1 MPKFLI
7 GTSGWTY
14 ASWKGRFYPKDLPSR
29 RYLAH
34 YATEFSTTEVNY
46 SFYHL
51 PRPETYAKWAA
62 DVPDAFIFSVKASR
76 FITHIKRL
84 QAVEEAWATFVD
96 NARKLEH
103 HLGPILLQFPASLR
117 CDERR
122 LSSFLRQARLSGKDG
137 PPLRLV
143 FEFRHES
150 WFKEPVYKLLR
161 THEAALCIAD
171 SPRYPR
177 HNILTAD
184 FVYLRF
190 HGPTRL
196 FASNYPRRKLET
208 EAKLI
213 ERYLR
218 DGLDVYAYFNNDAMG
233 HAVANA
239 RTLRR
244 MVGPEE
250 KIREE

>member
-1 MPKFLI
+1 MPNFLV

-29 RYLAH
+29 RYLAY
-34 YATEFSTTEVNY
+34 YAGEFSTTEVNY

-62 DVPDAFIFSVKASR
+62 DVPDAFIFAVKASR

-84 QAVEEAWATFVD
+84 QAVEEAWTTFVD
-96 NARKLEH
+96 NAHKLEH
-103 HLGPILLQFPASLR
+103 HLGPILLQFPASFR
-117 CDERR
+117 CDESR
-122 LSSFLRQARLSGKDG
+122 LSNFLRQARRSGRNGKS
-137 PPLRLV
+137 LRLV

-150 WFKEPVYKLLR
+150 WFKEPVYTLLR
-161 THEAALCIAD
+161 AHQAALCIAD

-177 HNILTAD
+177 RNIVTAD
-184 FVYLRF
+184 FSYIRF
-190 HGPTRL
+190 HGPTKL
-196 FASNYPRRKLET
+196 FASTYPRQKLET
-208 EAKLI
+208 EARLI

-218 DGLDVYAYFNNDAMG
+218 DGLDVYVYFNNDAMG

-239 RTLRR
+239 RTLRG
-244 MVGPEE
+244 MVG
-250 KIREE
+250 